1 MFAYAV
7 KDLES
12 KKEFEGKQTFSPM
25 IETIADADALRSYDK
40 GDLLS
45 LSFGGT

>member
-12 KKEFEGKQTFSPM
+12 KKEFEGKQVFSPM
-25 IETIADADALRSYDK
+25 IETVADSDAIRSYDK
-40 GDLLS
+40 GI
-45 LSFGGT
+45 FHV